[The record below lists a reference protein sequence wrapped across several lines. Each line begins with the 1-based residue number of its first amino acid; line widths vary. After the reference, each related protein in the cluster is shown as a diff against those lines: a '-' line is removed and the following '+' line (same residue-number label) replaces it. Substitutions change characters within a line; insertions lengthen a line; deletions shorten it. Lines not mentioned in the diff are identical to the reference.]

1 MNPTSK
7 KNILVLAALGA
18 AALAAASYGAYWWH
32 TGRFMQTTDDAYVGG
47 DISAISS
54 KVSGY
59 IQQLAVQD
67 NMAVK
72 KGDLLIRIDDRDY
85 RAALAK
91 AAGEVAAQQ
100 AALADI
106 QATRQLQQAT
116 IAGSAASLLA
126 ATAATE
132 KLANDNRRYNALAA
146 SSAISAQIRDNASAD
161 YRRAHAE
168 QEKAKADKTV
178 AERQLAVLDARQQ
191 QILAALAQA
200 QANLEMARLNLS
212 YTDIRA
218 PFDGVIGNRRAWSG
232 SFVSSGTQL
241 LSLVPAHGLWIDAN
255 FKENQL
261 AHMRA
266 GQPVTIVADVL
277 PNHTFKGHVASLAPA
292 TGSRFS
298 ILPAENATGNF
309 TKIVQRV
316 PVRIALEGDGA
327 KLDVLRPGLSVIVT
341 VNEEPSMSTVQ
352 ALSAPQG
359 LSMPTAKKIFAFAS
373 MCVGMFI
380 ALIDIQIVS
389 ASLRD
394 IGGGLS
400 AGDDE
405 TVWVQTSYLI
415 AEIIIIPLSGWLA
428 RVMSTR
434 WLFAAS
440 AAGFTLMSL
449 LCGWAWNIQ
458 SMIAFRALQGL
469 AGGSMIPLVFTTAFA
484 FFQGKQRVIAAATIG
499 GLASLAPTLGPTV
512 GGWITE
518 NYNWHW
524 LFFINVVPGIYIAV
538 AVPLLVKVDS
548 ADPTLLRGADYLSI
562 LLLALSLG
570 CLEYT
575 LEEGPR
581 WSWFDDATLTTTAWV
596 ALLCGVAFV
605 IRTLRHP
612 QPVMDLR
619 ALQDRT
625 FSLGCYFSFMAG
637 VGIFATIYLTPL
649 YLGSVRGFS
658 ALEIGLAVFS
668 TGLFQVMSIP
678 FYSWLANRVDLRWLL
693 MAGLIGFAVSMYS
706 FVPIT
711 HDWGADQLLLPQAF
725 RGLAQ
730 QFAVAPTVTLTL
742 GSLPP
747 ARLKLASGL
756 FNLMRNLG
764 GAIGI
769 ALCGTV
775 LNDRTNLHYSRL
787 ADHLN
792 NANLAMSDFVQRS
805 AANFT
810 VQGISPDAAQTAAL
824 KNLSA
829 LALREARTQAFSD
842 AFYLI
847 MMGFLLAALLVPLMK
862 KPPAH

>member
-1 MNPTSK
+1 
-7 KNILVLAALGA
+7 
-18 AALAAASYGAYWWH
+18 
-32 TGRFMQTTDDAYVGG
+32 
-47 DISAISS
+47 
-54 KVSGY
+54 
-59 IQQLAVQD
+59 
-67 NMAVK
+67 
-72 KGDLLIRIDDRDY
+72 
-85 RAALAK
+85 
-91 AAGEVAAQQ
+91 
-100 AALADI
+100 
-106 QATRQLQQAT
+106 
-116 IAGSAASLLA
+116 
-126 ATAATE
+126 
-132 KLANDNRRYNALAA
+132 
-146 SSAISAQIRDNASAD
+146 
-161 YRRAHAE
+161 
-168 QEKAKADKTV
+168 
-178 AERQLAVLDARQQ
+178 
-191 QILAALAQA
+191 
-200 QANLEMARLNLS
+200 
-212 YTDIRA
+212 
-218 PFDGVIGNRRAWSG
+218 
-232 SFVSSGTQL
+232 
-241 LSLVPAHGLWIDAN
+241 
-255 FKENQL
+255 
-261 AHMRA
+261 
-266 GQPVTIVADVL
+266 
-277 PNHTFKGHVASLAPA
+277 
-292 TGSRFS
+292 
-298 ILPAENATGNF
+298 
-309 TKIVQRV
+309 
-316 PVRIALEGDGA
+316 
-327 KLDVLRPGLSVIVT
+327 
-341 VNEEPSMSTVQ
+341 MSTVQ

-373 MCVGMFI
+373 MCVGIFI

-518 NYNWHW
+518 NYNWH
-524 LFFINVVPGIYIAV
+524 
-538 AVPLLVKVDS
+538 
-548 ADPTLLRGADYLSI
+548 
-562 LLLALSLG
+562 
-570 CLEYT
+570 
-575 LEEGPR
+575 
-581 WSWFDDATLTTTAWV
+581 WFDDATLTTTAWV

>member
-1 MNPTSK
+1 
-7 KNILVLAALGA
+7 
-18 AALAAASYGAYWWH
+18 
-32 TGRFMQTTDDAYVGG
+32 
-47 DISAISS
+47 
-54 KVSGY
+54 
-59 IQQLAVQD
+59 
-67 NMAVK
+67 
-72 KGDLLIRIDDRDY
+72 
-85 RAALAK
+85 
-91 AAGEVAAQQ
+91 
-100 AALADI
+100 
-106 QATRQLQQAT
+106 
-116 IAGSAASLLA
+116 
-126 ATAATE
+126 
-132 KLANDNRRYNALAA
+132 
-146 SSAISAQIRDNASAD
+146 
-161 YRRAHAE
+161 
-168 QEKAKADKTV
+168 
-178 AERQLAVLDARQQ
+178 
-191 QILAALAQA
+191 
-200 QANLEMARLNLS
+200 
-212 YTDIRA
+212 
-218 PFDGVIGNRRAWSG
+218 
-232 SFVSSGTQL
+232 
-241 LSLVPAHGLWIDAN
+241 
-255 FKENQL
+255 
-261 AHMRA
+261 
-266 GQPVTIVADVL
+266 
-277 PNHTFKGHVASLAPA
+277 
-292 TGSRFS
+292 
-298 ILPAENATGNF
+298 
-309 TKIVQRV
+309 
-316 PVRIALEGDGA
+316 
-327 KLDVLRPGLSVIVT
+327 
-341 VNEEPSMSTVQ
+341 MSTVQ

-581 WSWFDDATLTTTAWV
+581 WGWFDDATLTTTAWV

-619 ALQDRT
+619 VLQDRT

-792 NANLAMSDFVQRS
+792 NATLAMSDFVQRS

-810 VQGISPDAAQTAAL
+810 VQGISPDAA
-824 KNLSA
+824 
-829 LALREARTQAFSD
+829 LR
-842 AFYLI
+842 
-847 MMGFLLAALLVPLMK
+847 
-862 KPPAH
+862 

>member
-1 MNPTSK
+1 MST
-7 KNILVLAALGA
+7 
-18 AALAAASYGAYWWH
+18 
-32 TGRFMQTTDDAYVGG
+32 
-47 DISAISS
+47 
-54 KVSGY
+54 
-59 IQQLAVQD
+59 
-67 NMAVK
+67 
-72 KGDLLIRIDDRDY
+72 
-85 RAALAK
+85 
-91 AAGEVAAQQ
+91 
-100 AALADI
+100 
-106 QATRQLQQAT
+106 
-116 IAGSAASLLA
+116 
-126 ATAATE
+126 
-132 KLANDNRRYNALAA
+132 
-146 SSAISAQIRDNASAD
+146 
-161 YRRAHAE
+161 
-168 QEKAKADKTV
+168 
-178 AERQLAVLDARQQ
+178 
-191 QILAALAQA
+191 AQA
-200 QANLEMARLNLS
+200 
-212 YTDIRA
+212 
-218 PFDGVIGNRRAWSG
+218 
-232 SFVSSGTQL
+232 
-241 LSLVPAHGLWIDAN
+241 
-255 FKENQL
+255 
-261 AHMRA
+261 
-266 GQPVTIVADVL
+266 
-277 PNHTFKGHVASLAPA
+277 
-292 TGSRFS
+292 
-298 ILPAENATGNF
+298 LPA
-309 TKIVQRV
+309 
-316 PVRIALEGDGA
+316 
-327 KLDVLRPGLSVIVT
+327 
-341 VNEEPSMSTVQ
+341 
-352 ALSAPQG
+352 PQS
-359 LSMPTAKKIFAFAS
+359 LSMPMTKKIFAFAS

-405 TVWVQTSYLI
+405 TVWGQTSYLI

-518 NYNWHW
+518 NFSWHW

-538 AVPLLVKVDS
+538 AVPLLVKVDTAEPS
-548 ADPTLLRGADYLSI
+548 LLRGADYFSI

-581 WSWFDDATLTTTAWV
+581 WGWFDDATLTTTAWI
-596 ALLCGVAFV
+596 ALLCGVAFI

-693 MAGLIGFAVSMYS
+693 MAGLVGFAVSMYS

-805 AANFT
+805 AANF
-810 VQGISPDAAQTAAL
+810 VAQGISPDAAHTAAL

-829 LALREARTQAFSD
+829 LTLREARTQAFSD

-847 MMGFLLAALLVPLMK
+847 MIGFLIAALLVPLMN

>member
-1 MNPTSK
+1 
-7 KNILVLAALGA
+7 
-18 AALAAASYGAYWWH
+18 
-32 TGRFMQTTDDAYVGG
+32 
-47 DISAISS
+47 
-54 KVSGY
+54 
-59 IQQLAVQD
+59 
-67 NMAVK
+67 
-72 KGDLLIRIDDRDY
+72 
-85 RAALAK
+85 
-91 AAGEVAAQQ
+91 
-100 AALADI
+100 
-106 QATRQLQQAT
+106 
-116 IAGSAASLLA
+116 
-126 ATAATE
+126 
-132 KLANDNRRYNALAA
+132 
-146 SSAISAQIRDNASAD
+146 
-161 YRRAHAE
+161 
-168 QEKAKADKTV
+168 
-178 AERQLAVLDARQQ
+178 
-191 QILAALAQA
+191 
-200 QANLEMARLNLS
+200 
-212 YTDIRA
+212 
-218 PFDGVIGNRRAWSG
+218 
-232 SFVSSGTQL
+232 
-241 LSLVPAHGLWIDAN
+241 
-255 FKENQL
+255 
-261 AHMRA
+261 
-266 GQPVTIVADVL
+266 
-277 PNHTFKGHVASLAPA
+277 
-292 TGSRFS
+292 
-298 ILPAENATGNF
+298 
-309 TKIVQRV
+309 
-316 PVRIALEGDGA
+316 
-327 KLDVLRPGLSVIVT
+327 
-341 VNEEPSMSTVQ
+341 MSTVQ

-581 WSWFDDATLTTTAWV
+581 WGWFDDATLTTTAWV

-764 GAIGI
+764 GAIGTGLFMGAGRNI
-769 ALCGTV
+769 AVAGTSILVIYV
-775 LNDRTNLHYSRL
+775 LVGFFTYMVMR
-787 ADHLN
+787 
-792 NANLAMSDFVQRS
+792 AMGELLLTRHDYRSFADFVGEYLGPQAS
-805 AANFT
+805 FYLGWTYWLSWVVTCIADVVVCGSYMQYWF
-810 VQGISPDAAQTAAL
+810 PE
-824 KNLSA
+824 LSA
-829 LALREARTQAFSD
+829 WMPALSMLAIL
-842 AFYLI
+842 
-847 MMGFLLAALLVPLMK
+847 FLLNLLSVKMFGEAEFWFALI
-862 KPPAH
+862 

>member
-1 MNPTSK
+1 
-7 KNILVLAALGA
+7 
-18 AALAAASYGAYWWH
+18 
-32 TGRFMQTTDDAYVGG
+32 
-47 DISAISS
+47 
-54 KVSGY
+54 
-59 IQQLAVQD
+59 
-67 NMAVK
+67 
-72 KGDLLIRIDDRDY
+72 
-85 RAALAK
+85 
-91 AAGEVAAQQ
+91 
-100 AALADI
+100 
-106 QATRQLQQAT
+106 
-116 IAGSAASLLA
+116 
-126 ATAATE
+126 
-132 KLANDNRRYNALAA
+132 
-146 SSAISAQIRDNASAD
+146 
-161 YRRAHAE
+161 
-168 QEKAKADKTV
+168 
-178 AERQLAVLDARQQ
+178 
-191 QILAALAQA
+191 
-200 QANLEMARLNLS
+200 
-212 YTDIRA
+212 
-218 PFDGVIGNRRAWSG
+218 
-232 SFVSSGTQL
+232 
-241 LSLVPAHGLWIDAN
+241 
-255 FKENQL
+255 
-261 AHMRA
+261 
-266 GQPVTIVADVL
+266 
-277 PNHTFKGHVASLAPA
+277 
-292 TGSRFS
+292 
-298 ILPAENATGNF
+298 
-309 TKIVQRV
+309 
-316 PVRIALEGDGA
+316 
-327 KLDVLRPGLSVIVT
+327 
-341 VNEEPSMSTVQ
+341 MSTVQ

-469 AGGSMIPLVFTTAFA
+469 AGGSMIPWCSPPLSPFSGQTA
-484 FFQGKQRVIAAATIG
+484 GHRRG
-499 GLASLAPTLGPTV
+499 DDRRPGLLAPTLGPTV

-581 WSWFDDATLTTTAWV
+581 WGWFDDATLTTTAWV

-605 IRTLRHP
+605 IRTLHHP

-711 HDWGADQLLLPQAF
+711 HDWGRTSCCSRRPFADW
-725 RGLAQ
+725 RS
-730 QFAVAPTVTLTL
+730 
-742 GSLPP
+742 SLP
-747 ARLKLASGL
+747 
-756 FNLMRNLG
+756 
-764 GAIGI
+764 
-769 ALCGTV
+769 
-775 LNDRTNLHYSRL
+775 SR
-787 ADHLN
+787 
-792 NANLAMSDFVQRS
+792 QR
-805 AANFT
+805 
-810 VQGISPDAAQTAAL
+810 
-824 KNLSA
+824 
-829 LALREARTQAFSD
+829 
-842 AFYLI
+842 
-847 MMGFLLAALLVPLMK
+847 
-862 KPPAH
+862 

>member
-1 MNPTSK
+1 
-7 KNILVLAALGA
+7 
-18 AALAAASYGAYWWH
+18 
-32 TGRFMQTTDDAYVGG
+32 
-47 DISAISS
+47 
-54 KVSGY
+54 
-59 IQQLAVQD
+59 
-67 NMAVK
+67 
-72 KGDLLIRIDDRDY
+72 
-85 RAALAK
+85 
-91 AAGEVAAQQ
+91 
-100 AALADI
+100 
-106 QATRQLQQAT
+106 
-116 IAGSAASLLA
+116 
-126 ATAATE
+126 
-132 KLANDNRRYNALAA
+132 
-146 SSAISAQIRDNASAD
+146 
-161 YRRAHAE
+161 
-168 QEKAKADKTV
+168 
-178 AERQLAVLDARQQ
+178 
-191 QILAALAQA
+191 
-200 QANLEMARLNLS
+200 
-212 YTDIRA
+212 
-218 PFDGVIGNRRAWSG
+218 
-232 SFVSSGTQL
+232 
-241 LSLVPAHGLWIDAN
+241 
-255 FKENQL
+255 
-261 AHMRA
+261 
-266 GQPVTIVADVL
+266 
-277 PNHTFKGHVASLAPA
+277 
-292 TGSRFS
+292 
-298 ILPAENATGNF
+298 
-309 TKIVQRV
+309 
-316 PVRIALEGDGA
+316 
-327 KLDVLRPGLSVIVT
+327 
-341 VNEEPSMSTVQ
+341 MSTVQ
-352 ALSAPQG
+352 ALSVPQG

-518 NYNWHW
+518 NYNWH
-524 LFFINVVPGIYIAV
+524 
-538 AVPLLVKVDS
+538 
-548 ADPTLLRGADYLSI
+548 
-562 LLLALSLG
+562 
-570 CLEYT
+570 
-575 LEEGPR
+575 
-581 WSWFDDATLTTTAWV
+581 WFDDATLTTTAWV

>member
-1 MNPTSK
+1 
-7 KNILVLAALGA
+7 
-18 AALAAASYGAYWWH
+18 
-32 TGRFMQTTDDAYVGG
+32 
-47 DISAISS
+47 
-54 KVSGY
+54 
-59 IQQLAVQD
+59 
-67 NMAVK
+67 
-72 KGDLLIRIDDRDY
+72 
-85 RAALAK
+85 
-91 AAGEVAAQQ
+91 
-100 AALADI
+100 
-106 QATRQLQQAT
+106 
-116 IAGSAASLLA
+116 
-126 ATAATE
+126 
-132 KLANDNRRYNALAA
+132 
-146 SSAISAQIRDNASAD
+146 
-161 YRRAHAE
+161 
-168 QEKAKADKTV
+168 
-178 AERQLAVLDARQQ
+178 
-191 QILAALAQA
+191 
-200 QANLEMARLNLS
+200 
-212 YTDIRA
+212 
-218 PFDGVIGNRRAWSG
+218 
-232 SFVSSGTQL
+232 
-241 LSLVPAHGLWIDAN
+241 
-255 FKENQL
+255 
-261 AHMRA
+261 
-266 GQPVTIVADVL
+266 
-277 PNHTFKGHVASLAPA
+277 
-292 TGSRFS
+292 
-298 ILPAENATGNF
+298 
-309 TKIVQRV
+309 
-316 PVRIALEGDGA
+316 
-327 KLDVLRPGLSVIVT
+327 
-341 VNEEPSMSTVQ
+341 MSTVQ

-469 AGGSMIPLVFTTAFA
+469 AGGSMIPWCSPPLSPFSGQTAGHRRGDDRRPGLPRPYA
-484 FFQGKQRVIAAATIG
+484 GSNGGRLDHRKLQLALAVLYQRCSGDLHRGGSAAAG
-499 GLASLAPTLGPTV
+499 
-512 GGWITE
+512 
-518 NYNWHW
+518 
-524 LFFINVVPGIYIAV
+524 
-538 AVPLLVKVDS
+538 KVDS

-581 WSWFDDATLTTTAWV
+581 WGWFDDATLTTTAWV

-605 IRTLRHP
+605 IRTLHHP

-619 ALQDRT
+619 ALQNRT

-711 HDWGADQLLLPQAF
+711 HDWGRTSCCSRRPFADW
-725 RGLAQ
+725 RS
-730 QFAVAPTVTLTL
+730 
-742 GSLPP
+742 SLP
-747 ARLKLASGL
+747 
-756 FNLMRNLG
+756 
-764 GAIGI
+764 
-769 ALCGTV
+769 
-775 LNDRTNLHYSRL
+775 SR
-787 ADHLN
+787 
-792 NANLAMSDFVQRS
+792 QR
-805 AANFT
+805 
-810 VQGISPDAAQTAAL
+810 
-824 KNLSA
+824 
-829 LALREARTQAFSD
+829 
-842 AFYLI
+842 
-847 MMGFLLAALLVPLMK
+847 
-862 KPPAH
+862 

>member
-1 MNPTSK
+1 
-7 KNILVLAALGA
+7 
-18 AALAAASYGAYWWH
+18 
-32 TGRFMQTTDDAYVGG
+32 
-47 DISAISS
+47 
-54 KVSGY
+54 
-59 IQQLAVQD
+59 
-67 NMAVK
+67 
-72 KGDLLIRIDDRDY
+72 
-85 RAALAK
+85 
-91 AAGEVAAQQ
+91 
-100 AALADI
+100 
-106 QATRQLQQAT
+106 
-116 IAGSAASLLA
+116 
-126 ATAATE
+126 
-132 KLANDNRRYNALAA
+132 
-146 SSAISAQIRDNASAD
+146 
-161 YRRAHAE
+161 
-168 QEKAKADKTV
+168 
-178 AERQLAVLDARQQ
+178 
-191 QILAALAQA
+191 
-200 QANLEMARLNLS
+200 
-212 YTDIRA
+212 
-218 PFDGVIGNRRAWSG
+218 
-232 SFVSSGTQL
+232 
-241 LSLVPAHGLWIDAN
+241 
-255 FKENQL
+255 
-261 AHMRA
+261 
-266 GQPVTIVADVL
+266 
-277 PNHTFKGHVASLAPA
+277 
-292 TGSRFS
+292 
-298 ILPAENATGNF
+298 
-309 TKIVQRV
+309 
-316 PVRIALEGDGA
+316 
-327 KLDVLRPGLSVIVT
+327 
-341 VNEEPSMSTVQ
+341 MSTVQ
-352 ALSAPQG
+352 ALSVPQG

-499 GLASLAPTLGPTV
+499 GLA
-512 GGWITE
+512 
-518 NYNWHW
+518 
-524 LFFINVVPGIYIAV
+524 F
-538 AVPLLVKVDS
+538 

-581 WSWFDDATLTTTAWV
+581 WGWFDDATLTTTAWV

>member
-1 MNPTSK
+1 
-7 KNILVLAALGA
+7 
-18 AALAAASYGAYWWH
+18 
-32 TGRFMQTTDDAYVGG
+32 
-47 DISAISS
+47 
-54 KVSGY
+54 
-59 IQQLAVQD
+59 
-67 NMAVK
+67 
-72 KGDLLIRIDDRDY
+72 
-85 RAALAK
+85 
-91 AAGEVAAQQ
+91 
-100 AALADI
+100 
-106 QATRQLQQAT
+106 
-116 IAGSAASLLA
+116 
-126 ATAATE
+126 
-132 KLANDNRRYNALAA
+132 
-146 SSAISAQIRDNASAD
+146 
-161 YRRAHAE
+161 
-168 QEKAKADKTV
+168 
-178 AERQLAVLDARQQ
+178 
-191 QILAALAQA
+191 
-200 QANLEMARLNLS
+200 
-212 YTDIRA
+212 
-218 PFDGVIGNRRAWSG
+218 
-232 SFVSSGTQL
+232 
-241 LSLVPAHGLWIDAN
+241 
-255 FKENQL
+255 
-261 AHMRA
+261 
-266 GQPVTIVADVL
+266 
-277 PNHTFKGHVASLAPA
+277 
-292 TGSRFS
+292 
-298 ILPAENATGNF
+298 
-309 TKIVQRV
+309 
-316 PVRIALEGDGA
+316 
-327 KLDVLRPGLSVIVT
+327 
-341 VNEEPSMSTVQ
+341 MSTAQ

-499 GLASLAPTLGPTV
+499 
-512 GGWITE
+512 
-518 NYNWHW
+518 
-524 LFFINVVPGIYIAV
+524 
-538 AVPLLVKVDS
+538 
-548 ADPTLLRGADYLSI
+548 
-562 LLLALSLG
+562 
-570 CLEYT
+570 
-575 LEEGPR
+575 
-581 WSWFDDATLTTTAWV
+581 
-596 ALLCGVAFV
+596 
-605 IRTLRHP
+605 
-612 QPVMDLR
+612 
-619 ALQDRT
+619 
-625 FSLGCYFSFMAG
+625 
-637 VGIFATIYLTPL
+637 
-649 YLGSVRGFS
+649 
-658 ALEIGLAVFS
+658 GLAVFS

>member
-1 MNPTSK
+1 M
-7 KNILVLAALGA
+7 
-18 AALAAASYGAYWWH
+18 
-32 TGRFMQTTDDAYVGG
+32 
-47 DISAISS
+47 
-54 KVSGY
+54 
-59 IQQLAVQD
+59 
-67 NMAVK
+67 
-72 KGDLLIRIDDRDY
+72 
-85 RAALAK
+85 
-91 AAGEVAAQQ
+91 
-100 AALADI
+100 
-106 QATRQLQQAT
+106 
-116 IAGSAASLLA
+116 
-126 ATAATE
+126 
-132 KLANDNRRYNALAA
+132 
-146 SSAISAQIRDNASAD
+146 
-161 YRRAHAE
+161 
-168 QEKAKADKTV
+168 
-178 AERQLAVLDARQQ
+178 
-191 QILAALAQA
+191 
-200 QANLEMARLNLS
+200 
-212 YTDIRA
+212 
-218 PFDGVIGNRRAWSG
+218 
-232 SFVSSGTQL
+232 
-241 LSLVPAHGLWIDAN
+241 
-255 FKENQL
+255 
-261 AHMRA
+261 
-266 GQPVTIVADVL
+266 
-277 PNHTFKGHVASLAPA
+277 
-292 TGSRFS
+292 
-298 ILPAENATGNF
+298 
-309 TKIVQRV
+309 
-316 PVRIALEGDGA
+316 
-327 KLDVLRPGLSVIVT
+327 
-341 VNEEPSMSTVQ
+341 
-352 ALSAPQG
+352 
-359 LSMPTAKKIFAFAS
+359 
-373 MCVGMFI
+373 
-380 ALIDIQIVS
+380 
-389 ASLRD
+389 
-394 IGGGLS
+394 
-400 AGDDE
+400 
-405 TVWVQTSYLI
+405 
-415 AEIIIIPLSGWLA
+415 
-428 RVMSTR
+428 
-434 WLFAAS
+434 
-440 AAGFTLMSL
+440 
-449 LCGWAWNIQ
+449 
-458 SMIAFRALQGL
+458 
-469 AGGSMIPLVFTTAFA
+469 
-484 FFQGKQRVIAAATIG
+484 
-499 GLASLAPTLGPTV
+499 
-512 GGWITE
+512 
-518 NYNWHW
+518 
-524 LFFINVVPGIYIAV
+524 
-538 AVPLLVKVDS
+538 
-548 ADPTLLRGADYLSI
+548 
-562 LLLALSLG
+562 SLG

-810 VQGISPDAAQTAAL
+810 VQGISPDAAQTAAV

-847 MMGFLLAALLVPLMK
+847 MMGFLLAALLAPLTK

>member
-1 MNPTSK
+1 
-7 KNILVLAALGA
+7 
-18 AALAAASYGAYWWH
+18 
-32 TGRFMQTTDDAYVGG
+32 
-47 DISAISS
+47 
-54 KVSGY
+54 
-59 IQQLAVQD
+59 
-67 NMAVK
+67 
-72 KGDLLIRIDDRDY
+72 
-85 RAALAK
+85 
-91 AAGEVAAQQ
+91 
-100 AALADI
+100 
-106 QATRQLQQAT
+106 
-116 IAGSAASLLA
+116 
-126 ATAATE
+126 
-132 KLANDNRRYNALAA
+132 
-146 SSAISAQIRDNASAD
+146 
-161 YRRAHAE
+161 
-168 QEKAKADKTV
+168 
-178 AERQLAVLDARQQ
+178 
-191 QILAALAQA
+191 
-200 QANLEMARLNLS
+200 
-212 YTDIRA
+212 
-218 PFDGVIGNRRAWSG
+218 
-232 SFVSSGTQL
+232 
-241 LSLVPAHGLWIDAN
+241 
-255 FKENQL
+255 
-261 AHMRA
+261 
-266 GQPVTIVADVL
+266 
-277 PNHTFKGHVASLAPA
+277 
-292 TGSRFS
+292 
-298 ILPAENATGNF
+298 
-309 TKIVQRV
+309 
-316 PVRIALEGDGA
+316 
-327 KLDVLRPGLSVIVT
+327 
-341 VNEEPSMSTVQ
+341 
-352 ALSAPQG
+352 
-359 LSMPTAKKIFAFAS
+359 MPTAKKIFAFAS

-380 ALIDIQIVS
+380 ALSTSRSSPPRCGILAAACRRATMKPS
-389 ASLRD
+389 R
-394 IGGGLS
+394 
-400 AGDDE
+400 
-405 TVWVQTSYLI
+405 VQTSYLI

-469 AGGSMIPLVFTTAFA
+469 AGGSMIPLSVHHRFRL
-484 FFQGKQRVIAAATIG
+484 FQGKQRVIAAATIG

-581 WSWFDDATLTTTAWV
+581 WGWFDDATLTTTAWV

-668 TGLFQVMSIP
+668 TRSVPGHVYSVLFVARQPRRSA
-678 FYSWLANRVDLRWLL
+678 LAADGRADRLCGVNVQLCSDHSRL
-693 MAGLIGFAVSMYS
+693 
-706 FVPIT
+706 
-711 HDWGADQLLLPQAF
+711 GADQLLLPQAF

-764 GAIGI
+764 GRHRHRPVRHGA
-769 ALCGTV
+769 
-775 LNDRTNLHYSRL
+775 
-787 ADHLN
+787 
-792 NANLAMSDFVQRS
+792 
-805 AANFT
+805 
-810 VQGISPDAAQTAAL
+810 
-824 KNLSA
+824 
-829 LALREARTQAFSD
+829 
-842 AFYLI
+842 
-847 MMGFLLAALLVPLMK
+847 
-862 KPPAH
+862 